1 MHYYL
6 PISINNRRIHI
17 CKLQEDYVPDNCF
30 EFIIHKSADN
40 VIFSIPVD
48 GAALISTEGYVGK
61 NGNVRLET
69 LMPVLTY
76 DADERQCR
84 LDLYDRR
91 FRKPERSR
99 NMRQPVEII
108 NHWGRRNF
116 AIITDHTLMPAPTTF
131 TFTICYHRVER
142 HPQYGE
148 REREFTYSFV
158 THYCQLQQVKQAA
171 LDFGSEASQVRVHGD
186 RMNVP
191 LVNLLEG
198 NFYNGEK
205 TGDYWQGKQNDLF
218 FKSVFFI
225 HRDPQR
231 PINEADAPNLYGER
245 NFVQSLV
252 TKTADLSQRFILP
265 NLKLLDAIDSPQILN
280 QPIHLDSSEE
290 DAISRKNINPVEA
303 NLGSESVPEL
313 VLEILLNNFLH
324 CILKKLNSGTGP
336 AFLRLNVL
344 MPNVYP
350 QSKVYQV
357 VKGLYAGFNAMKSD
371 YPYFQGVEIQVLSES
386 DAAFLGARTISRW
399 SINGQELALKSKS
412 KGYFLVIDAGKG
424 TTDFSILRQ
433 QENQNCFDSVYR
445 GGIPISGNAITYAF
459 YEAVRDYCNQ
469 YGYTLN
475 DKLQDAL
482 EDDRGRLLQFVD
494 ILEKLKCNYT
504 QCRYNAGDMPN
515 YQAGFRLEN
524 LIAHFND
531 TIIPNRQKL
540 PHTDL
545 YVNAAVDH
553 IVEWVTTELNRYC
566 KEHSVLFEQVMF
578 TGRGF
583 LFQPFRQ
590 AMETKLREMGVMGP
604 EANVLC
610 HDDDQAKSIC
620 LLGSFLLGTSNN
632 INENSEMVGYPVVV
646 SESKSSSFLSKLF
659 RSNVADEKFFYNG
672 LRITDSQPTIQ
683 VSGSDYTAR
692 NRSPKEKRLLFVG
705 DTFML
710 QYADMEAEFFTEKSH
725 YAHVN
730 EVNRSLF
737 PFFAASI
744 PDKEVLGDIP
754 TPQVAPPIVE
764 EESEPLVPKA
774 ETKPAAQPEDGDIF

>member
-1 MHYYL
+1 M
-6 PISINNRRIHI
+6 
-17 CKLQEDYVPDNCF
+17 
-30 EFIIHKSADN
+30 
-40 VIFSIPVD
+40 
-48 GAALISTEGYVGK
+48 
-61 NGNVRLET
+61 
-69 LMPVLTY
+69 
-76 DADERQCR
+76 
-84 LDLYDRR
+84 
-91 FRKPERSR
+91 
-99 NMRQPVEII
+99 
-108 NHWGRRNF
+108 
-116 AIITDHTLMPAPTTF
+116 
-131 TFTICYHRVER
+131 
-142 HPQYGE
+142 
-148 REREFTYSFV
+148 
-158 THYCQLQQVKQAA
+158 
-171 LDFGSEASQVRVHGD
+171 
-186 RMNVP
+186 
-191 LVNLLEG
+191 
-198 NFYNGEK
+198 
-205 TGDYWQGKQNDLF
+205 
-218 FKSVFFI
+218 
-225 HRDPQR
+225 
-231 PINEADAPNLYGER
+231 
-245 NFVQSLV
+245 
-252 TKTADLSQRFILP
+252 
-265 NLKLLDAIDSPQILN
+265 
-280 QPIHLDSSEE
+280 
-290 DAISRKNINPVEA
+290 
-303 NLGSESVPEL
+303 
-313 VLEILLNNFLH
+313 
-324 CILKKLNSGTGP
+324 
-336 AFLRLNVL
+336 
-344 MPNVYP
+344 
-350 QSKVYQV
+350 
-357 VKGLYAGFNAMKSD
+357 
-371 YPYFQGVEIQVLSES
+371 
-386 DAAFLGARTISRW
+386 
-399 SINGQELALKSKS
+399 
-412 KGYFLVIDAGKG
+412 
-424 TTDFSILRQ
+424 
-433 QENQNCFDSVYR
+433 
-445 GGIPISGNAITYAF
+445 
-459 YEAVRDYCNQ
+459 
-469 YGYTLN
+469 
-475 DKLQDAL
+475 
-482 EDDRGRLLQFVD
+482 LQFVD

-553 IVEWVTTELNRYC
+553 IVEWVATELNRYC

-632 INENSEMVGYPVVV
+632 INENSEMVGYPVVA

-764 EESEPLVPKA
+764 EESQPLVPKA